1 DESPLVRVEAAGV
14 ATAIA
19 EYFRDRGAD
28 VLLLMD
34 SVTRLATAQRQIGLA
49 AGEPPATKGYTPS
62 VFNLLPELMERC
74 GRTPE
79 GSITGFYTVLVEAED
94 PTDPICEAVRSVT
107 DGHIWLSRALAQRG
121 HYPAVD
127 ATQSVS
133 RVMRDI
139 VSPGH
144 GAAAQWARRQI
155 GLHAGVEDMLT
166 IGAYKSGG
174 NPEVDRAVGAM
185 DGIRGFLRQSIDER
199 SEWAATLAGLEALAA
214 AGKASDAQA
223 V

>member
-1 DESPLVRVEAAGV
+1 
-14 ATAIA
+14 
-19 EYFRDRGAD
+19 
-28 VLLLMD
+28 
-34 SVTRLATAQRQIGLA
+34 
-49 AGEPPATKGYTPS
+49 
-62 VFNLLPELMERC
+62 
-74 GRTPE
+74 
-79 GSITGFYTVLVEAED
+79 
-94 PTDPICEAVRSVT
+94 
-107 DGHIWLSRALAQRG
+107 
-121 HYPAVD
+121 
-127 ATQSVS
+127 
-133 RVMRDI
+133 MRDI